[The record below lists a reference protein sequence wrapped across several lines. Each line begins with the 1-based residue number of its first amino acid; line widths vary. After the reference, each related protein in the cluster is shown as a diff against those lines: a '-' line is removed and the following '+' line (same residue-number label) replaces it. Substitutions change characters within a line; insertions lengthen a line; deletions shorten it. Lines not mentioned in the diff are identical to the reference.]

1 MLIAHRGKVDSINK
15 ENTIEAFKAA
25 INDIKYDGFELDI
38 RETKDKRIVVV
49 HDFVVE
55 NKLIKRVNYKELEHY
70 NIPLLESVLKL
81 DTEKIIMIEIKD
93 PNMDIAALSKLLEK
107 YQDKKIYLMSFYN
120 NTIKEF
126 LKLSHTCKC
135 GILNY
140 GFNHEYSYNEY
151 DFICILDFS
160 LTDNIIDYFRR
171 RKIEVFSYGLL
182 TNKLNIKEYVNY
194 IIDNKN

>member
-38 RETKDKRIVVV
+38 RETKDKKIVVV
-49 HDFVVE
+49 HDFVVD

-93 PNMDIAALSKLLEK
+93 PNMDIEVLSKLLEK

>member
-49 HDFVVE
+49 HDFVVD

-93 PNMDIAALSKLLEK
+93 PNMDIEALSKLLEK